1 MFSFFPNSHL
11 RVLSYRAKYSIAAI
25 LKFLEPPYLNLE
37 KTEGAMVQML
47 GTQSAG
53 MKSTC
58 QAHLAFENGSHSSFT
73 VLRYGYYTDKIILQL
88 PPAFCTEAR
97 FAGLEPKYSPG
108 PDMLD
113 LSIQLVS

>member
-53 MKSTC
+53 MKSIPIFPHDAAIPE
-58 QAHLAFENGSHSSFT
+58 QILAVSLLIYSLGPMNPFCYYCFLSYWWVKIQDLTVTFSF
-73 VLRYGYYTDKIILQL
+73 
-88 PPAFCTEAR
+88 
-97 FAGLEPKYSPG
+97 
-108 PDMLD
+108 
-113 LSIQLVS
+113 